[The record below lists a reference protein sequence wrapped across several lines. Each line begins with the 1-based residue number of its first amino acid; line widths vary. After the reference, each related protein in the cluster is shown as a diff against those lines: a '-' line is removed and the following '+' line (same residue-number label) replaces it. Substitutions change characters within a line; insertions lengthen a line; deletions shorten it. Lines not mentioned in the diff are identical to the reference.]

1 MRSQRLL
8 ALVVPLTLS
17 VLGCETGVV
26 GGAGSIT
33 QRNVYR
39 DAGPTPAPDAGQ
51 DLPDVGVPDARTP
64 DARTPDA
71 RMPDAQAGDARRP
84 EPDAAVVLTDANPGK
99 PDARLADA
107 RPQAP
112 DARLAD
118 ARLQEPDAAA
128 PPPPLPDAAEPPPP
142 LPDAAVPPTPDAA
155 VPPPPMPDA
164 AVPPPPTPD
173 AALPSVD
180 AEIDAVVDAT
190 VDAEIDAV
198 VDAEPPPPPPT
209 CPPPAAPW
217 TRKLPNVGGILTFNE
232 LLPTPAVAPADARGA
247 FIELYNQQAIDL
259 DISGWSLA
267 GDVTFTFP
275 EGTFVAG
282 GGTVVVAANPA
293 ALAAAVPDALV
304 VGPLAGALPTAFSVT
319 LLSNTQRRMDVV
331 EVGRTPLWSLP
342 EPGAGQSV
350 CKRDPDLGSPLAENW
365 TLCPVAGGTPG
376 APNFER
382 GGEPGATV
390 LVGDAAEWRFD
401 AAPLA
406 DELVPWAAP
415 GFDDAAWDSAP
426 GPFTTREDAD
436 TTGTITFTADNYVA
450 VYLGHADGT
459 NLRALGRDLV
469 GEWDTPEDLPFVAGP
484 EDHLFLAAWEAPGND
499 GGPQMLIA
507 EARRADGTTLGTGA
521 ATFEAVL
528 GPAGASPG
536 AERNQPIPTPEALA
550 AVIAGANAAGTWRAP
565 GVDAPADAAPWGGAI
580 GGRFVAGR
588 DVWLD
593 TFDSVSQTNTQ
604 NTYALFRS
612 REAISGAPAVPP
624 LLEGAAPV
632 RFRTHFRVDGDP
644 TAARLALSWRAWDG
658 AAVYLNGVEV
668 LRRGLPEGPLAQ
680 ATTALADTDDAPA
693 ERVFLPTD
701 ALVSGDNVLA
711 IVLYAAPDVAP
722 TLHLEATLRAF
733 PPLPAAD
740 PDGPDA
746 PGEGEIVIN
755 EIMYHPDAPVPTA
768 EFIELYN
775 RGQDAV
781 DLTDW
786 QLVDAVGYAFP
797 AGTVIEPGGYLVIA
811 DSRPRFEA
819 AYPGVP
825 LLGKF
830 SGGLANE
837 GERVALID
845 GCGRVQDAVRYSDG
859 DRWPEFADGGGS
871 SLELRDPFADNASGE
886 AWAASDETGRV
897 GWQTVR
903 YRGAAAA
910 SAVGPDGQ
918 WEEFVL
924 GLLDA
929 GELLI
934 DDLHV
939 VEDPDGAAIELL
951 QNGSFDAGPAAG
963 APGWRFLG
971 THARSRVVP
980 DPDAGG
986 GVLHLIATG
995 PTEHMHNHL
1004 ETTLRDGRRITNGR
1018 VYEISYRA
1026 RWLRGSE
1033 QLNTRLY
1040 FNRLARTTRLARPG
1054 PGGTPG
1060 APNSA
1065 LTDTLGPTFERL
1077 AHAPVVPA
1085 AGEPVTVSVE
1095 ARAPDG
1101 VSSATLYAA
1110 VDGGPFEAW
1119 PMETADDRHFSA
1131 VLPGGAAGA
1140 LVQFYVEAEDT
1151 AGDVA
1156 FFPAAGPESR
1166 ALYRVQ
1172 DAAAAGAGTLHS
1184 LRILMTPA
1192 DSTAFHTD
1200 VNLMSN
1206 ASTPATVIYDE
1217 REVFYGVGVR
1227 AKGSERGRPTGP
1239 RLGFSVRFPGDH
1251 LLRGGLRSVSID
1263 RSGGVVFG
1271 QREILMDQVMSH
1283 GGQISAEHNDLLY
1296 VIAPQAQHTGASL
1309 LQTIR
1314 FSDQFL
1320 DNQFENGADG
1330 PLFEYELVY
1339 YPTTTNTGTPEG
1351 LKRPQPDGVVGT
1363 PLRGLGANP
1372 DDPENYRHNFLVKNN
1387 RSADDFGA
1395 LIAFLQTFG
1404 LAAPLFGAQ
1413 VDAVIDV
1420 DEWLRA
1426 MAFASLSGAVDH
1438 YEGGAQHNAQFYVRP
1453 SDGRVLFFPHDL
1465 DFYPG
1470 DPRSAIVGN
1479 QDLQRLLALPGN
1491 TRRFYAHLR
1500 DILDTTYNAAYM
1512 ARWRDEFARRVPT
1525 QDWAGH
1531 YTFLTTRA
1539 AWVRSGAAN
1548 AVETRFPDVPFAI
1561 TSDDAAP
1568 IVVATPSVVLQGRA
1582 PLTVSALRAVEAGV
1596 ALAVTFADDGTWSAP
1611 VPLPLGQSTI
1621 TVEALGRRG
1630 QVLATDAVTVTRTP

>member
-1 MRSQRLL
+1 M
-8 ALVVPLTLS
+8 
-17 VLGCETGVV
+17 
-26 GGAGSIT
+26 
-33 QRNVYR
+33 
-39 DAGPTPAPDAGQ
+39 
-51 DLPDVGVPDARTP
+51 
-64 DARTPDA
+64 
-71 RMPDAQAGDARRP
+71 
-84 EPDAAVVLTDANPGK
+84 
-99 PDARLADA
+99 
-107 RPQAP
+107 
-112 DARLAD
+112 
-118 ARLQEPDAAA
+118 
-128 PPPPLPDAAEPPPP
+128 
-142 LPDAAVPPTPDAA
+142 
-155 VPPPPMPDA
+155 
-164 AVPPPPTPD
+164 PD
-173 AALPSVD
+173 AALPPPVPDAALPPPVVD
-180 AEIDAVVDAT
+180 AEVDAEVDAIVDAQIDAVVDAAV
-190 VDAEIDAV
+190 VDAEI
-198 VDAEPPPPPPT
+198 DAEPPPPPPT
-209 CPPPAAPW
+209 CPPTAAPW

-232 LLPTPAVAPADARGA
+232 ILPTPAVAADDPGGA
-247 FIELYNQQAIDL
+247 FVELYNQQAIDL

-267 GDVTFTFP
+267 GDVAFTFP
-275 EGTFVAG
+275 EGAFVAG
-282 GGTVVVAANPA
+282 GGTVVVAATPA
-293 ALAAAVPDALV
+293 ALAAANPDALV
-304 VGPLAGALPTAFSVT
+304 VGPLAGTLPTAFSVT
-319 LLSNTQRRMDVV
+319 LLSNTQRLMDAV

-342 EPGAGQSV
+342 QVGAGQSV
-350 CKRDPDLGSPLAENW
+350 CKRDPDLGSPLAEHW

-382 GGEPGATV
+382 GGTPGATV
-390 LVGDAAEWRFD
+390 VLGDAAEWRFD
-401 AAPLA
+401 GTPLA
-406 DELVPWAAP
+406 DDLLPWAAP
-415 GFDDAAWDSAP
+415 GYDDAAWGSAR
-426 GPFTTREDAD
+426 GPFTTREDTD
-436 TTGTITFTADNYVA
+436 TTGTIRFTADNYAA

-459 NLRALGRDLV
+459 QMRALGRDLV
-469 GEWDTPEDLPFVAGP
+469 GEWDSPEDLPCVAGP
-484 EDHLFLAAWEAPGND
+484 DDHLYLAAWEPPGND

-507 EARRADGTTLGTGA
+507 EARRADGTTLGTGNG
-521 ATFEAVL
+521 TFDVVL
-528 GPAGASPG
+528 GPAGANPG
-536 AERNQPIPTPEALA
+536 AVRNMPVPTPEALA
-550 AVIAGANAAGTWRAP
+550 AVVAGANAAAAWRAP
-565 GVDAPADAAPWGGAI
+565 AADAPADAAPWGGAI
-580 GGRFVAGR
+580 GGSFVAGH
-588 DVWLD
+588 DIWLD

-612 REAISGAPAVPP
+612 RDTVAGAPAGNP
-624 LLEGAAPV
+624 LLDTAGPY
-632 RFRTHFRVDGDP
+632 RFRAHFRVDGDP
-644 TAARLALSWRAWDG
+644 AAARLLLSWRAWDG

-668 LRRGLPEGPLAQ
+668 LRRGLPPGPLGQ
-680 ATTALADTDDAPA
+680 ATTALVDTDGADFATA
-693 ERVFLPTD
+693 LLPTD
-701 ALVSGDNVLA
+701 ALLGGDNVLA
-711 IVLYAAPDVAP
+711 VALYAAPDAP
-722 TLHLEATLRAF
+722 ATLHFEATLRALA
-733 PPLPAAD
+733 PLSAVG
-740 PDGPDA
+740 PDGADA
-746 PGEGEIVIN
+746 PVDGDVVLN

-768 EFIELYN
+768 EYIELYN
-775 RGQDAV
+775 RGDAPV
-781 DLTDW
+781 DLTNW
-786 QLVDAVGYAFP
+786 QIVDAVGYAFP
-797 AGTVIEPGGYLVIA
+797 AGTVLEPGAYAVVA

-837 GERVALID
+837 GERVALVD
-845 GCGRVQDAVRYSDG
+845 ACGRVQDAVRYSDG
-859 DRWPEFADGGGS
+859 GRWPEFADGGGS
-871 SLELRDPFADNASGE
+871 SLELRDPFADNTSGE
-886 AWAASDETGRV
+886 AWADSDETGRV
-897 GWQTVR
+897 GWTTVR

-929 GELLI
+929 GEVLI

-939 VEDPDGAAIELL
+939 VEDPDGAAVELL
-951 QNGSFDAGPAAG
+951 QDGSFDAGEAGG

-971 THARSRVVP
+971 THARSQVVP
-980 DPDAGG
+980 DPDGGG
-986 GVLHLIATG
+986 GVLHLVATG
-995 PTEHMHNHL
+995 PTEHMHNHA
-1004 ETTLRDGRRITNGR
+1004 ETTLRDGRRTTNGR

-1040 FNRLARTTRLARPG
+1040 FNRLARTTRLNRPG

-1065 LTDTLGPTFERL
+1065 LTDRMGPTFERL

-1085 AGEPVTVSVE
+1085 AGEPVTVRVE

-1101 VSSATLYAA
+1101 VASATLNVS
-1110 VDGGPFEAW
+1110 VDGGDFEAW
-1119 PMETADDRHFSA
+1119 PMDTPDDQHFSV
-1131 VLPGGAAGA
+1131 VLPGRPAGA

-1156 FFPAAGPESR
+1156 FFPAAGPDSR

-1172 DAAAAGAGTLHS
+1172 DAAAAGAGTLHA

-1227 AKGSERGRPTGP
+1227 AKGSERGRPTAP

-1251 LLRGGLRSVSID
+1251 PFRGGLRSVSID

-1271 QREILMDQVMSH
+1271 QREILMDQVMAH

-1296 VIAPQAQHTGASL
+1296 VITPQAQHTGASL
-1309 LQTIR
+1309 LQTTR

-1372 DDPENYRHNFLVKNN
+1372 GDPENYRHNFLVKNN
-1387 RSADDFGA
+1387 RGADDFGA

-1413 VDAVIDV
+1413 VEAVIDV
-1420 DEWLRA
+1420 DQWLRA

-1512 ARWRDEFARRVPT
+1512 ARWRDEFARRVPS

-1531 YTFLTTRA
+1531 DTFLTTRA

-1548 AVETRFPDVPFAI
+1548 AVETRFPDLPFAI
-1561 TSDDAAP
+1561 TSDDGGP

-1582 PLTVSALRAVEAGV
+1582 PLTVDTLRAVEAGV
-1596 ALAVTFADDGTWSAP
+1596 ALRVTFADDGSWSAP
-1611 VPLPLGQSTI
+1611 VPVPLGQSTVTI
-1621 TVEALGRRG
+1621 EALGRRG
-1630 QVLATDAVTVTRTP
+1630 QVLATDAVTVTRNP